1 MIELFWIGGPFFMLP
16 LLLASIAVVTIAIVR
31 FRSFQAATVNYDDF
45 LEEMKTTVAEDGIA
59 GGIELAE
66 QVPGPVAATWTAGLQ
81 SARQPLQILRDRM
94 DSVAI
99 AEIQRLE
106 RYLPVVSVV
115 AQVAPLIGILGTVWG
130 MIDAFDGMA
139 GGLATGVGVNGEI
152 IADGI
157 GRALTTT
164 AAGLAVA
171 ISATFSITGSA
182 TKWIC
187 SPMTSNVPER
197 IWSTFSI
204 SSLLARPQRRLH
216 RSRPPKRPPDVDP
229 QGAQTSTQGPHPNGE
244 MFWLPC
250 LMSSFCS
257 SSFCW

>member
-1 MIELFWIGGPFFMLP
+1 MIELFWIGGPFFMTP
-16 LLLASIAVVTIAIVR
+16 LLVASIAVLTIAIVR
-31 FRSFQAATVNYDDF
+31 FRSFQAATIDYDDF
-45 LEEMKTTVAEDGIA
+45 LEEMNATVAEDGIA

-66 QVPGPVAATWTAGLQ
+66 QVPGPVAATWTAGLHA
-81 SARQPLQILRDRM
+81 ARQPLQILRDRM

-99 AEIQRLE
+99 SEIQRLE

-152 IADGI
+152 IANGI

-171 ISATFSITGSA
+171 IPATLLYHWFSHKVDLFTDDI
-182 TKWIC
+182 
-187 SPMTSNVPER
+187 E
-197 IWSTFSI
+197 
-204 SSLLARPQRRLH
+204 
-216 RSRPPKRPPDVDP
+216 RSRADLVELLNRVAPRKP
-229 QGAQTSTQGPHPNGE
+229 AQKPVRSASPTAEKTS
-244 MFWLPC
+244 
-250 LMSSFCS
+250 
-257 SSFCW
+257 

>member
-171 ISATFSITGSA
+171 IPATLLYHWFSHKVDLFTDDI
-182 TKWIC
+182 
-187 SPMTSNVPER
+187 E
-197 IWSTFSI
+197 
-204 SSLLARPQRRLH
+204 
-216 RSRPPKRPPDVDP
+216 RSRADLVDLLNQVTP
-229 QGAQTSTQGPHPNGE
+229 RKTAKKAAPVQTSE
-244 MFWLPC
+244 KA
-250 LMSSFCS
+250 S
-257 SSFCW
+257 